1 MGLLD
6 DLEDLLDPIFDGVWG
21 LFGGGDDDAGDDDL
35 SPQERVDQI
44 LNGANPG
51 PLGPGPWAGPGV
63 PLPGGPSGLQVGADQ
78 AGTTYQQAGGAVAI
92 TDDKLAGLLKQIFAS
107 NDATR
112 SRISDIINGLESAHR
127 QLVSKP
133 QLANDPGAIAWF
145 NKLLDNQLGQ
155 VQQLLENAKVDSQK
169 QAELF
174 AALGDE
180 YRNNTGDHS
189 KDQGKDG
196 KNGKGGKDGGDSGNS
211 GDGGNSCGGSG
222 DGGGGSGGGGAD
234 PGATPAGAPTG
245 VTDPLAGLGAP
256 LGGGMGDPLS
266 MLGPAL
272 AGLGSIP
279 GQLGGAASSLP
290 MDALGSLAPLAGELA
305 GQGSG
310 DGVNDHGKPA
320 DFVDD
325 SHGKSDGDGGKPNDG
340 SAGRDDTGDKKS
352 DPSTPGSPP
361 PAGQQ
366 PAPAAAVPASAG
378 ADAGRVVQMPD
389 GSPVTA
395 TTPQHATAM
404 RAVLNGATVTDGW
417 KQANVQLAP
426 PGTPVTAPADPAHLV
441 PGQVAQFKSR
451 DPVMYMGNGKIWLDG
466 QLQPQS
472 ALPTGDFLGWEDP
485 IQQAGG
491 TQQGGGG
498 PAPAPVAAPTLPTTT
513 NTSGA

>member
-6 DLEDLLDPIFDGVWG
+6 DLEDLLDPIFDGVRG
-21 LFGGGDDDAGDDDL
+21 LFGGGDDNAGDEDL

-44 LNGANPG
+44 LNGGSPG
-51 PLGPGPWAGPGV
+51 PFGPGPGAGPGV
-63 PLPGGPSGLQVGADQ
+63 PVPGGPSGLQVGADQ
-78 AGTTYQQAGGAVAI
+78 AGTTYQQAAGAAGN

-127 QLVSKP
+127 QLVSNP

-155 VQQLLENAKVDSQK
+155 VQQLLESAKVDSQK
-169 QAELF
+169 QAELL

-189 KDQGKDG
+189 DDHKKDG
-196 KNGKGGKDGGDSGNS
+196 KNGKDSKDGKDGADGGTS
-211 GDGGNSCGGSG
+211 GDGGSGGSG
-222 DGGGGSGGGGAD
+222 DGGGGGGGAD
-234 PGATPAGAPTG
+234 PAPTPAGAATG
-245 VTDPLAGLGAP
+245 VTDPLAGLGGP

-310 DGVNDHGKPA
+310 DGTNDHGKPA
-320 DFVDD
+320 DSVDD
-325 SHGKSDGDGGKPNDG
+325 SHGKSDGDGGKTSDG
-340 SAGRDDTGDKKS
+340 NAGKDDTGGKKP
-352 DPSTPGSPP
+352 DPSTPGTSPP
-361 PAGQQ
+361 AQQ
-366 PAPAAAVPASAG
+366 PTPAAAVPASAG
-378 ADAGRVVQMPD
+378 GDPGRVVQMPD

-395 TTPQHATAM
+395 PSAQHATAM

-441 PGQVAQFKSR
+441 PGEVAQFKSR

-472 ALPTGDFLGWEDP
+472 ALPTGDFLGWQDP
-485 IQQAGG
+485 TQQAGATAPVPG
-491 TQQGGGG
+491 
-498 PAPAPVAAPTLPTTT
+498 APAPTPAASPTLPTTT
-513 NTSGA
+513 TNTSGS